1 MHKKHQPHEQGQV
14 PPKKKNY
21 QSPTLVNLGNVATLV
36 AGSHNCQ
43 YETGGGRTECG

>member
-21 QSPTLVNLGNVATLV
+21 QSPVLVNFGNVATLA
-36 AGSHNCQ
+36 AGNGNCQ
-43 YETGGGRTECG
+43 FETGGTRQHCG